1 MKNKFKISIAGSGY
15 VGMSLGV
22 LLAQNNKVSIYDINE
37 NRVNRVNNKQ
47 STVLDSEIE
56 KFLQT
61 KKIDLSATV
70 NLQES
75 LIDSDFLIIATPT
88 DYDSVNNSFD
98 TSSVQKVIE
107 QTRKIDKN
115 IFIVIKSTIPV
126 GFTDEIQSKYK
137 DKNIIFSPEFL
148 REGKALHDNLYPSR
162 VIIGGNSNKSKIFA
176 KLLVQSSNNKNTDV
190 LFMSSK
196 EAEAVKLFSNSYL
209 AMRVSFFN
217 ELDSFAMHHKIS
229 TKNIIKG
236 VSTDK
241 RIGSHYN
248 NPSLGYGGYCLPKDT
263 KQLLSS
269 YKDIPQNL
277 ISAIVTSNQT
287 RKEFISNKIIELNP
301 KSIGFYLLSM
311 KKGSDNYRD
320 SAIISIIKIIQTHGI
335 KSIIYDPK
343 IEDSEFL
350 GIKIIKDLSDFKEKS
365 DLIIANR
372 LDENI
377 DDCIQKVFCRDL
389 FGKD

>member
-1 MKNKFKISIAGSGY
+1 LKNKFKISIAGSGY

-350 GIKIIKDLSDFKEKS
+350 GIEIIKDLSDFKEKS

>member
-1 MKNKFKISIAGSGY
+1 
-15 VGMSLGV
+15 MSKL
-22 LLAQNNKVSIYDINE
+22 
-37 NRVNRVNNKQ
+37 
-47 STVLDSEIE
+47 E
-56 KFLQT
+56 K
-61 KKIDLSATV
+61 
-70 NLQES
+70 
-75 LIDSDFLIIATPT
+75 LI
-88 DYDSVNNSFD
+88 
-98 TSSVQKVIE
+98 
-107 QTRKIDKN
+107 KN

-190 LFMSSK
+190 IFMSSK

-248 NPSLGYGGYCLPKDT
+248 NPSLDMVGTVYQKIQNNYYQAIKIYLKILFQ
-263 KQLLSS
+263 QLLH
-269 YKDIPQNL
+269 Q
-277 ISAIVTSNQT
+277 
-287 RKEFISNKIIELNP
+287 
-301 KSIGFYLLSM
+301 
-311 KKGSDNYRD
+311 
-320 SAIISIIKIIQTHGI
+320 IKQ
-335 KSIIYDPK
+335 
-343 IEDSEFL
+343 
-350 GIKIIKDLSDFKEKS
+350 EKS
-365 DLIIANR
+365 LFQIR
-372 LDENI
+372 LLN
-377 DDCIQKVFCRDL
+377 
-389 FGKD
+389 

>member
-350 GIKIIKDLSDFKEKS
+350 GIEIIKDLSDFKEKS

>member
-1 MKNKFKISIAGSGY
+1 
-15 VGMSLGV
+15 MSLGV

-301 KSIGFYLLSM
+301 KALVF
-311 KKGSDNYRD
+311 
-320 SAIISIIKIIQTHGI
+320 
-335 KSIIYDPK
+335 IY
-343 IEDSEFL
+343 FL
-350 GIKIIKDLSDFKEKS
+350 
-365 DLIIANR
+365 
-372 LDENI
+372 
-377 DDCIQKVFCRDL
+377 
-389 FGKD
+389 